1 MSEHVAVAH
10 DAAQP
15 EVPAQPGVSA
25 EVAAAVQAAAPPME
39 LVEVALGV
47 ARVFAELDEQAARK
61 YIAPDFVDHEASS
74 DDVGSGPDGYLATAR
89 YMRTAFS
96 DATWQPLDFV
106 AAGDRFAVV
115 VAFSGRH
122 TGDFLGV
129 APTGNQVSI
138 RHLHFYR
145 VANGQAVE
153 HWGARDELA
162 LLRQLGVFSPTEL
175 TPADAAASGA
185 AALPG

>member
-1 MSEHVAVAH
+1 MSEQVTVA
-10 DAAQP
+10 
-15 EVPAQPGVSA
+15 EVPVQPGVSA
-25 EVAAAVQAAAPPME
+25 EVAAAVQAAAPPAE

-47 ARVFAELDEQAARK
+47 ARVFAALDEEAARK
-61 YIAPDFVDHEASS
+61 YIAAEFVDHESS
-74 DDVGSGPDGYLATAR
+74 SAEIGSGPDGYLATAR
-89 YMRTAFS
+89 YMRAAFS
-96 DATWQPLDFV
+96 DATWRPLDFV
-106 AAGDRFAVV
+106 ASGDRFAVV
-115 VAFSGRH
+115 VEFSGRH

-129 APTGNQVSI
+129 APTGNQISV

-162 LLRQLGVFSPTEL
+162 LLRQLGVFSPTAL
-175 TPADAAASGA
+175 TPADAAETGA